1 MATVR
6 TSPSLDALVPS
17 WTRHLRA
24 ANLSPRTVQSY
35 AESARRMG
43 AFLDQRGMP
52 SEVSSIRREHVEAFI
67 EDLLANWS
75 PATAAV
81 RYRSLQQL
89 FRWLID
95 EGEISVSPMARM
107 RPPKVP
113 EQPVAVLTLD
123 EQRRLLA
130 TCEGRSFVDRRD
142 AAMLRV
148 FIDTGARL
156 AEVAGLLVAT
166 IELDD
171 GMLLVMGKGRRERG
185 LPVGSRT
192 VKALDRYLRER
203 SRHPAASEPKLWLG
217 KRGPM
222 TESGIAQ
229 MMQRRAGQAGVED
242 LHPHRFRHT
251 FAHEWLAAQGS
262 EGGLMQLA
270 GWRSR
275 DMLGRYGASAAAE
288 RARNEHRR
296 LSPGDR
302 V

>member
-1 MATVR
+1 
-6 TSPSLDALVPS
+6 
-17 WTRHLRA
+17 
-24 ANLSPRTVQSY
+24 
-35 AESARRMG
+35 
-43 AFLDQRGMP
+43 MP
-52 SEVSSIRREHVEAFI
+52 SEVDSIRREHVEAFI

-142 AAMLRV
+142 AAVLRV

-171 GMLLVMGKGRRERG
+171 GMLLVMGKGRRERR
-185 LPVGSRT
+185 LPIGSRT

-203 SRHPAASEPKLWLG
+203 SRHPAASETKLWLG
-217 KRGPM
+217 KKGPM

-229 MMQRRAGQAGVED
+229 MMQRRAREAGVED

-288 RARNEHRR
+288 RARSEHRR

>member
-1 MATVR
+1 
-6 TSPSLDALVPS
+6 
-17 WTRHLRA
+17 
-24 ANLSPRTVQSY
+24 
-35 AESARRMG
+35 
-43 AFLDQRGMP
+43 MP
-52 SEVSSIRREHVEAFI
+52 AEVSSIRREHVEAFI
-67 EDLLANWS
+67 EDVLAHWS

-95 EGEISVSPMARM
+95 EGEITIDPMARM

-113 EQPVAVLTLD
+113 EQPVAVLSLD

-130 TCEGRSFVDRRD
+130 ACEGRSFEDRRD
-142 AAMLRV
+142 TAILRV

-156 AEVAGLLVAT
+156 AEVTGLLVAT
-166 IELDD
+166 LELDD
-171 GMLLVMGKGRRERG
+171 GMLLVLGKGRRERG

-203 SRHPAASEPKLWLG
+203 ARHPAASEPKLWLG

-222 TESGIAQ
+222 TESGVAQ
-229 MMQRRAGQAGVED
+229 MMQRRARQAGVAD

-251 FAHEWLAAQGS
+251 FAHEWLAA
-262 EGGLMQLA
+262 GGQETDLMRLA

-275 DMLGRYGASAAAE
+275 SMVGRYGASAADE
-288 RARNEHRR
+288 RARAAHKR

>member
-6 TSPSLDALVPS
+6 TSPSLDAVVSS
-17 WTRHLRA
+17 WARHLRA

-35 AESARRMG
+35 SEAARRLS
-43 AFLDQRGMP
+43 AFLAQRGMP
-52 SEVSSIRREHVEAFI
+52 TEVSSIRREHVEAFI
-67 EDLLANWS
+67 EDVLANWS

-81 RYRSLQQL
+81 RYRSLQQV
-89 FRWLID
+89 FCWLID
-95 EGEISVSPMARM
+95 EGEISLSPMARM

-130 TCEGRSFVDRRD
+130 TCEGRSFEARRD
-142 AAMLRV
+142 AALLRV

-171 GMLLVMGKGRRERG
+171 GMLLVMGKGRRERR
-185 LPVGSRT
+185 LPVGSLT

-203 SRHPAASEPKLWLG
+203 SRHHAASEPQLWIG

-229 MMQRRAGQAGVED
+229 MMQRRGRQAGVED

-275 DMLGRYGASAAAE
+275 EMLGRYGASAAAE
-288 RARNEHRR
+288 RAHNEHRR